1 MGTRKISSY
10 WLSRERSE
18 STPPGIGNAGNQIY
32 ILHAMILLYGFQ
44 STKTPQPSRASV
56 DKTAG
61 NSSHCLSTNERIWRP
76 GPSRGGCRRGL
87 PLILS
92 CWIVCAILI
101 FSSLAGSVGAISSSG
116 RLGQRWS
123 HGREIEQHEEIL
135 LDRNPPPVP
144 TYGNLRKRK
153 DDVSDSDQA
162 SLSSSLARPSFAS
175 TAAAVDETE
184 TARPSVVGPSDDD
197 KSSTT
202 IGFKPPPTSSP
213 SIPTPTGPLPKPF
226 DGGFGTNY
234 TQQSCPTFLRSM
246 LNNET
251 FSACLPLSL
260 LLQVSDANRCILACY
275 KLKFP
280 RTRNRSSMP
289 PRQKT

>member
-1 MGTRKISSY
+1 
-10 WLSRERSE
+10 
-18 STPPGIGNAGNQIY
+18 
-32 ILHAMILLYGFQ
+32 MILLYGFQ
-44 STKTPQPSRASV
+44 NTETRQSSRASV

-61 NSSHCLSTNERIWRP
+61 NSSHDLSTNERIRRP
-76 GPSRGGCRRGL
+76 DHSRGGRRRVS
-87 PLILS
+87 PPILS
-92 CWIVCAILI
+92 YWIICATLI
-101 FSSLAGSVGAISSSG
+101 FSSLAGSVGAINPSG
-116 RLGQRWS
+116 RPGQRWS
-123 HGREIEQHEEIL
+123 HERDIEQHEEIL

-184 TARPSVVGPSDDD
+184 TARPSVVGPSDDE

-202 IGFKPPPTSSP
+202 IGFKPPSTSSP
-213 SIPTPTGPLPKPF
+213 GIPTPTGPLPRPF

-260 LLQVSDANRCILACY
+260 LLQVSDAN
-275 KLKFP
+275 
-280 RTRNRSSMP
+280 
-289 PRQKT
+289 